1 MEPTS
6 LNSPSSRLAPP
17 LRQQLLQLAGESI
30 KKGLCGETLEVRAA
44 EYAAPLREARA
55 TFVTLQVDAQLRGCI
70 GTLEAHRLLVED
82 VVSNAWSAA
91 FRDPRFPA
99 LTWPEYERIE
109 IHISI
114 LSPPEPMQFA
124 SEEDLLAQLR
134 PQVDGLIIE
143 EGFYRGT
150 FLPSVWEQLPDPRE
164 FLRHLKR
171 KAGLRPEYWSSRLRV
186 QRYTT
191 ESIP

>member
-1 MEPTS
+1 MALTS
-6 LNSPSSRLAPP
+6 LNSPPPRLAPP
-17 LRQQLLQLAGESI
+17 LRQQLLQLASESI
-30 KKGLCGETLEVRAA
+30 RKGLCGETLEVRAA
-44 EYAAPLREARA
+44 DYAAPLREARA
-55 TFVTLQVDAQLRGCI
+55 TFVTLHVDAQLRGCI

-82 VVSNAWSAA
+82 VASNAWSAA

-114 LSPPEPMQFA
+114 LSPPEPVQFT

-134 PQVDGLIIE
+134 PRIDGLIIE

-150 FLPSVWEQLPDPRE
+150 FLPSVWEQLADPRE
-164 FLRHLKR
+164 FLRQLKR
-171 KAGLRPEYWSSRLRV
+171 KAGLHPDHWSSRLRV

>member
-1 MEPTS
+1 MELTS
-6 LNSPSSRLAPP
+6 LNNPSSRLAPP

-30 KKGLCGETLEVRAA
+30 KQGLCGETLEVRAA
-44 EYAAPLREARA
+44 DYAAPLREARA

-70 GTLEAHRLLVED
+70 GTLEARRLLVED
-82 VVSNAWSAA
+82 VVINAWSAA
-91 FRDPRFPA
+91 FRDPRFPV
-99 LTWPEYERIE
+99 LTWSEYERIE

-114 LSPPEPMQFA
+114 LSRPEPMQFS
-124 SEEDLLAQLR
+124 SEDDLLAQLR

-143 EGFYRGT
+143 EGLYRGT

-171 KAGLRPEYWSSRLRV
+171 KAGLHPEYWSSRLRV
-186 QRYTT
+186 ERYTT